1 MATDDGIMTMDDG
14 MNSGDATTAAEDM
27 LNAMDTDIDS
37 MSMNSMS
44 TFFNTENS
52 GFTLLFEG
60 VHIKT
65 DADYIAAIVLT
76 AIFGAVASW
85 GIHTAK
91 VNNYFFSIHYAC

>member
-1 MATDDGIMTMDDG
+1 MANDDEIMAMDDG
-14 MNSGDATTAAEDM
+14 MYSGDTTTAAEDM
-27 LNAMDTDIDS
+27 LNSMDTDMDS

-65 DADYIAAIVLT
+65 NADYIAAIIIT

-85 GIHTAK
+85 GVHTAK
-91 VNNYFFSIHYAC
+91 VNNYFAIYCAC